1 VTKEDFDFALK
12 SAQEALRAKTA
23 SSQMMLQQASSAM
36 RNAVTALSLSEQ
48 EVANLRDVVKELKEN
63 QANGVGG
70 EAGDRELQRER
81 AQLRAAQAR
90 VAELSQNFRNL
101 QSEVAR
107 MQYEQTG
114 VDMPVATKFP
124 VRIDPMLSSKV
135 VCIAQIV
142 MLGYAYADAEDAID
156 AVRVNDAQL
165 AVEWL
170 EARNVVKIDML
181 ADVWSAAGER
191 RSTRRLQETQT
202 SARASPQEQTN
213 KPLYES
219 VPMIMAHE
227 SVRKITAAAETFE
240 ASASPEERRF
250 APKEKEPSPE
260 RAFAPG
266 TLTRR
271 GFDANEMYA
280 ARKRAVMA
288 IAVAAVQPPDSLAP
302 GQQDDMSLRALRAL
316 ARLSLGNG
324 AYMAMLLGAARC
336 AAECLKMFPGDSDV
350 ARAACDIVR
359 GLATNPS
366 TMIKFKKQKRFALL
380 PRAIARAVEQ
390 CDGEASTAVITD
402 VRGDA
407 AWALWAMAT
416 LGGAETQDRIV
427 QVGAVD
433 FIRSALSR
441 PKSDDPDGVNTK
453 KLLGCLL
460 ALATRN
466 ARLQEI
472 FVQTGTR
479 ALIRKGLVEHADISF
494 KGEFSSLREWTKA
507 EFANPTP
514 LPDGVV
520 IDTGAATARVNEA
533 TTRAARREVHSATK
547 REEASTQHAVTSKT
561 TVTTTVTEEEQETT
575 REEAR
580 RTLVQSAAKKMSE
593 MSETTGAKEA
603 WRRLPGATAE
613 KMYAAKKRAI
623 KMLSAVA
630 VNPPGKF
637 EGISPEQ
644 SEDTARRCLLA
655 LARLS
660 LGDAAYLV
668 HTSGG
673 PRAAIDCLRLY
684 PSNAEIT
691 VASYG
696 VIRGLLQNPATM
708 MKFRKQK
715 RFRIVPA
722 TVVDGV
728 HRHDRFLDVK
738 AEAAHTL
745 WTYAGVGGA
754 DAQRLVLAVEFL
766 DVIRSGL
773 EEARREDKGRTDKRV
788 RKFVGCLL
796 ALAKGNAEIQ
806 DELVR
811 EGARSLIR
819 KSLVEFGTISF
830 HGEFA
835 ELRDWIRGD
844 RGGAKS
850 VTRRGPPPAAEK
862 NAAETTL
869 AKGIERS
876 EDGRSLTHAEAAK
889 VEEAEVKKE
898 ESDRESGKESDAGGR
913 RIRVV
918 EASRRA
924 TESDVKTATAGA
936 TTTTTATTH
945 RVVTSSS
952 KTSSSAARQHFST
965 HEKTTQETFEER
977 SAFDGVD
984 RLHRIADEAK
994 PPDGAGLRAKRA
1006 TRFVPDESGA
1016 EGSEPYT
1023 VERAIKTLNSDRRE
1037 RHGEACEALA
1047 EMFAAAP
1054 AVGVEIVM
1062 KGGVGAV
1069 TNAIAA
1075 GNAASAAGGLA
1086 LLHMFASA
1094 DVTTRRVKADEGVV
1108 TGRCPA
1114 AILGVMRRY
1123 HRNTAV
1129 QQWGAMTLWALARD
1143 NPRMKRAVA
1152 EAKIPGGRGTASEII
1167 ANALKNH
1174 ATQSEGV
1181 AKALAGCVLAF
1192 ATNDVAWQ
1200 EAWLEVDAPGLVMR
1214 ALEAHER
1221 LTFKGEFDALRDWLR
1236 EHA

>member
-1 VTKEDFDFALK
+1 
-12 SAQEALRAKTA
+12 
-23 SSQMMLQQASSAM
+23 M
-36 RNAVTALSLSEQ
+36 
-48 EVANLRDVVKELKEN
+48 
-63 QANGVGG
+63 
-70 EAGDRELQRER
+70 
-81 AQLRAAQAR
+81 
-90 VAELSQNFRNL
+90 
-101 QSEVAR
+101 
-107 MQYEQTG
+107 
-114 VDMPVATKFP
+114 
-124 VRIDPMLSSKV
+124 
-135 VCIAQIV
+135 
-142 MLGYAYADAEDAID
+142 
-156 AVRVNDAQL
+156 
-165 AVEWL
+165 
-170 EARNVVKIDML
+170 
-181 ADVWSAAGER
+181 
-191 RSTRRLQETQT
+191 
-202 SARASPQEQTN
+202 
-213 KPLYES
+213 
-219 VPMIMAHE
+219 
-227 SVRKITAAAETFE
+227 
-240 ASASPEERRF
+240 
-250 APKEKEPSPE
+250 
-260 RAFAPG
+260 
-266 TLTRR
+266 
-271 GFDANEMYA
+271 
-280 ARKRAVMA
+280 
-288 IAVAAVQPPDSLAP
+288 
-302 GQQDDMSLRALRAL
+302 
-316 ARLSLGNG
+316 
-324 AYMAMLLGAARC
+324 
-336 AAECLKMFPGDSDV
+336 
-350 ARAACDIVR
+350 
-359 GLATNPS
+359 
-366 TMIKFKKQKRFALL
+366 

-520 IDTGAATARVNEA
+520 IDTGAATARVNEGRR
-533 TTRAARREVHSATK
+533 RARGAEEVHSATK

-660 LGDAAYLV
+660 LGGAAYLV

-936 TTTTTATTH
+936 TATTTATTH

-965 HEKTTQETFEER
+965 HEKTTQGDVR
-977 SAFDGVD
+977 GALGV
-984 RLHRIADEAK
+984 RRRRPPPPHRRRGEASRRRGT
-994 PPDGAGLRAKRA
+994 PREARD
-1006 TRFVPDESGA
+1006 
-1016 EGSEPYT
+1016 
-1023 VERAIKTLNSDRRE
+1023 AIRPRRE
-1037 RHGEACEALA
+1037 RRRGVGAVHGGARDQDAQLGPA
-1047 EMFAAAP
+1047 RAP
-1054 AVGVEIVM
+1054 RRGVRGSGGDVRRRAAVGVEIVM

-1094 DVTTRRVKADEGVV
+1094 DVTRAGSRRTRG
-1108 TGRCPA
+1108 
-1114 AILGVMRRY
+1114 
-1123 HRNTAV
+1123 
-1129 QQWGAMTLWALARD
+1129 W
-1143 NPRMKRAVA
+1143 
-1152 EAKIPGGRGTASEII
+1152 
-1167 ANALKNH
+1167 
-1174 ATQSEGV
+1174 
-1181 AKALAGCVLAF
+1181 
-1192 ATNDVAWQ
+1192 
-1200 EAWLEVDAPGLVMR
+1200 
-1214 ALEAHER
+1214 
-1221 LTFKGEFDALRDWLR
+1221 
-1236 EHA
+1236 